1 MDKCDGCVELNKM
14 HGGTKTSDYYYTTS
28 LGARLDSMDYAL
40 CALKSKGPAAKF
52 KKRLG
57 AKAVKSFERE
67 AFNAHGI
74 LKSNDATTYRAISA
88 RGNYLGQDRADGSYS
103 SKELCR
109 EFSAPN
115 EHSLQKLKRLGRYYK
130 GKPRLVYKYPFA
142 KEPATEVTVYCDT
155 DFAGCSQTRRS
166 TSGGCVM
173 VGGAQVKHWS
183 KTQST
188 IALSSGEA
196 ELVGIGSGCAQG
208 LGMQSLAADMGW
220 QLKLSVHSDATAAI
234 GIAKRR
240 GLGKIR
246 HLHCTDLWIQ
256 ERVRN
261 GDLQLHKILG
271 TDNPADMYTKYVDAG
286 IMEKALRKQNL
297 FFMEGRAKLA
307 PDTMGLKEQ
316 K

>member
-1 MDKCDGCVELNKM
+1 
-14 HGGTKTSDYYYTTS
+14 
-28 LGARLDSMDYAL
+28 
-40 CALKSKGPAAKF
+40 
-52 KKRLG
+52 
-57 AKAVKSFERE
+57 
-67 AFNAHGI
+67 
-74 LKSNDATTYRAISA
+74 
-88 RGNYLGQDRADGSYS
+88 
-103 SKELCR
+103 
-109 EFSAPN
+109 
-115 EHSLQKLKRLGRYYK
+115 
-130 GKPRLVYKYPFA
+130 
-142 KEPATEVTVYCDT
+142 
-155 DFAGCSQTRRS
+155 
-166 TSGGCVM
+166 M

-316 K
+316 Q